1 MTRPI
6 QQSVTLNAA
15 PRELF
20 STFLDSRKHAAVTGA
35 PARIGRKAGAAF
47 KAFGGQLSG
56 RNLLVVPGRL
66 IVQSWRSRGW
76 KASDPDSIL
85 ILEFSKTR
93 GGGRIDLVHVGVP
106 QHDRRGVTNGWKT
119 YYWAPWQKQLAS
131 GRAR

>member
-6 QQSVTLNAA
+6 QQSVTLNAG

-20 STFLDSRKHAAVTGA
+20 STFLDSTKHAAVTGA
-35 PARIGRKAGAAF
+35 PARIGKKAGAAF

-76 KASDPDSIL
+76 KAGDPDSIL
-85 ILEFSKTR
+85 ILEFRKTR
-93 GGGRIDLVHVGVP
+93 GGGRIDLVQVGVP
-106 QHDRRGVTNGWKT
+106 LHDRRGVINGWKK
-119 YYWAPWQKQLAS
+119 YYWVPWQRRLAP
-131 GRAR
+131 GEAR